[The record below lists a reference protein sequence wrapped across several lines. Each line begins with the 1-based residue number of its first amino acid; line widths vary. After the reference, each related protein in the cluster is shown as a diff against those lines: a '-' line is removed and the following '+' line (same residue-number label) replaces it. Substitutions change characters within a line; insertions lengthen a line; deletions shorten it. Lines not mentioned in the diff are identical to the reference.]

1 MLSINLFKKHIF
13 FEFMKNFLIV
23 GATFIAF
30 AIVLDLFEE
39 ISFFKEYDVGP
50 FFPLIM
56 SLLKV
61 PSILYEIFPF
71 IFLISTRMFF
81 VNLFEKEELIV
92 LKKHG
97 VDNLVLIKILII
109 TSLVCGILIVSLF
122 YTISAQMKHSYLSFK
137 NKFTDDKKYL
147 AVVNENGLWIKDEVD
162 NSINIINAE
171 TFENDTLKKLIITQ
185 MDKDFNI
192 VKTIIGKSANIQ
204 KNTWKIKN
212 VEVHEIEKSKANHD
226 QILFKTNFNKE
237 KLNSIFSNLT
247 SLTFFELLSMSKD
260 YNQLGY
266 STLEINSHLH
276 KLYSFPIYLMIMSL
290 VGGILMLN
298 IKYNKSKIVNIT
310 IGIIL
315 SVIIYYLNYFI
326 NLLGT
331 NEKLPIIISIWLP
344 HLILFLLCL
353 TFLIRINEN

>member
-1 MLSINLFKKHIF
+1 MIIKTYQQY
-13 FEFMKNFLIV
+13 LI
-23 GATFIAF
+23 
-30 AIVLDLFEE
+30 
-39 ISFFKEYDVGP
+39 K
-50 FFPLIM
+50 
-56 SLLKV
+56 SLLKNIFLISCLFLILSFLLNILEEIKFFKNLDLGISYSFLLTFLNV

-71 IFLISTRMFF
+71 IFLISTQMFF

-171 TFENDTLKKLIITQ
+171 IFENDTLKKLIITQ

-192 VKTIIGKSANIQ
+192 VKIIIGQSANIQ

-212 VEVHEIEKSKANHD
+212 VEVHEIEKSKVSHD

-237 KLNSIFSNLT
+237 KLNNIFSNLT

-344 HLILFLLCL
+344 HLILFLFCL

>member
-1 MLSINLFKKHIF
+1 MIIKTYQQY
-13 FEFMKNFLIV
+13 LI
-23 GATFIAF
+23 
-30 AIVLDLFEE
+30 
-39 ISFFKEYDVGP
+39 K
-50 FFPLIM
+50 
-56 SLLKV
+56 SLLKNIFLISCLFLILSFLLNILEEIKFFKNLDLGISFSFLLTFLNV

-71 IFLISTRMFF
+71 IFLISTQMFF

-171 TFENDTLKKLIITQ
+171 IFENDTLKKLIITQ

-212 VEVHEIEKSKANHD
+212 VEVHEIEKSKVSHD

-237 KLNSIFSNLT
+237 KLNNIFSNLT

>member
-1 MLSINLFKKHIF
+1 MIIKTYQQY
-13 FEFMKNFLIV
+13 LI
-23 GATFIAF
+23 
-30 AIVLDLFEE
+30 
-39 ISFFKEYDVGP
+39 K
-50 FFPLIM
+50 
-56 SLLKV
+56 SLLKNIFLISCLFLILSFLLNILEEIKFFKNLDLGISYSFLLTFLNV

-71 IFLISTRMFF
+71 IFLISTQMFF

-171 TFENDTLKKLIITQ
+171 IFENDTLKKLIITQ

-192 VKTIIGKSANIQ
+192 VKTIVGKSANIQ

-212 VEVHEIEKSKANHD
+212 VEVHEIEKSKVSHD

-237 KLNSIFSNLT
+237 KLNNIFSNLT

-344 HLILFLLCL
+344 HLILFLFCL

>member
-1 MLSINLFKKHIF
+1 MIIKTYQQY
-13 FEFMKNFLIV
+13 LI
-23 GATFIAF
+23 
-30 AIVLDLFEE
+30 
-39 ISFFKEYDVGP
+39 K
-50 FFPLIM
+50 
-56 SLLKV
+56 SLLKNIFLISCLFLILSFLLNILEEIKFFKNLDLGISYSFLLTFLNV

-71 IFLISTRMFF
+71 IFLISTQMFF

-171 TFENDTLKKLIITQ
+171 IFENDTLKKLIITQ

-212 VEVHEIEKSKANHD
+212 VEVHEMEKPKVSHD

-237 KLNSIFSNLT
+237 KLNNIFSNLT

>member
-1 MLSINLFKKHIF
+1 MIIKTYQRY
-13 FEFMKNFLIV
+13 LI
-23 GATFIAF
+23 
-30 AIVLDLFEE
+30 
-39 ISFFKEYDVGP
+39 K
-50 FFPLIM
+50 
-56 SLLKV
+56 SLLKNIFLISCIFLILSFLLNIVEEIRFFKNLDLGISYSFLLTFLNV
-61 PSILYEIFPF
+61 PSIVYEIFPF
-71 IFLISTRMFF
+71 IFLISTQMFF
-81 VNLFEKEELIV
+81 INLFEKEELIV

-97 VDNLVLIKILII
+97 LDNLVLIKILIT

-122 YTISAQMKHSYLSFK
+122 YTFSAQMKHSYLSFK
-137 NKFTDDKKYL
+137 NKFTNDNKYL

-171 TFENDTLKKLIITQ
+171 IFENDTLKKLIITQ
-185 MDKDFNI
+185 MDRDFNI

-212 VEVHEIEKSKANHD
+212 VEVHKIEKSKENHD
-226 QILFKTNFNKE
+226 QILFNTNFNKE

-260 YNQLGY
+260 YDQLGY

-331 NEKLPIIISIWLP
+331 NEKIPTILSIWLP
-344 HLILFLLCL
+344 HLILFLFCL

>member
-1 MLSINLFKKHIF
+1 MIIKTYQQY
-13 FEFMKNFLIV
+13 LI
-23 GATFIAF
+23 
-30 AIVLDLFEE
+30 
-39 ISFFKEYDVGP
+39 K
-50 FFPLIM
+50 
-56 SLLKV
+56 SLLKNIFLISCLFLILSFLLNILEEIKFFKNLDLGISFSFLLTFLNV

-71 IFLISTRMFF
+71 IFLISTQMFF

-171 TFENDTLKKLIITQ
+171 IFENDTLKKLIITQ

-192 VKTIIGKSANIQ
+192 VKIIIGQSANIQ

-212 VEVHEIEKSKANHD
+212 VEVHEIEKPKVSHD

-344 HLILFLLCL
+344 HLILFLFCL

>member
-1 MLSINLFKKHIF
+1 MIIKTYQQY
-13 FEFMKNFLIV
+13 LI
-23 GATFIAF
+23 
-30 AIVLDLFEE
+30 
-39 ISFFKEYDVGP
+39 K
-50 FFPLIM
+50 
-56 SLLKV
+56 SLLKNFFLISFIFLILAFLLNIVEEIRFFKNLDLGISYSFLLTFLNV
-61 PSILYEIFPF
+61 PSIVYEIFPF
-71 IFLISTRMFF
+71 IFLISTQMFF

-97 VDNLVLIKILII
+97 LDNLVLIKILIT

-122 YTISAQMKHSYLSFK
+122 YTFSAQMKHSYLSFK
-137 NKFTDDKKYL
+137 NKFTNDNKYL

-171 TFENDTLKKLIITQ
+171 IFENDTLKKIIITQ

-204 KNTWKIKN
+204 KNTWKIKK
-212 VEVHEIEKSKANHD
+212 VEVHEAEKSKAKHD
-226 QILFKTNFNKE
+226 QILFKTIFNKE
-237 KLNSIFSNLT
+237 KLNNIFSNLT
-247 SLTFFELLSMSKD
+247 SLTFFQLLSMSKD

-266 STLEINSHLH
+266 STIEINSHLH

-298 IKYNKSKIVNIT
+298 IKYNKSKIANIT

-331 NEKLPIIISIWLP
+331 NEKIPTILSIWLP
-344 HLILFLLCL
+344 HLILFLFCL

>member
-1 MLSINLFKKHIF
+1 MIIKTYQQY
-13 FEFMKNFLIV
+13 LI
-23 GATFIAF
+23 
-30 AIVLDLFEE
+30 
-39 ISFFKEYDVGP
+39 K
-50 FFPLIM
+50 
-56 SLLKV
+56 SLLKYIFLISGIFLILSFLLNIIEEIRFFKNLDLGISYSFLLTFLNV
-61 PSILYEIFPF
+61 PSIVYEIFPF
-71 IFLISTRMFF
+71 IFLISTQMFF

-97 VDNLVLIKILII
+97 LDNLVLIKILIT
-109 TSLVCGILIVSLF
+109 TSLVCGILIVSVF
-122 YTISAQMKHSYLSFK
+122 YTFSAQMKHSYLSFK
-137 NKFTDDKKYL
+137 NKFTNDNKYL

-171 TFENDTLKKLIITQ
+171 IFENDTLKKLIITQ

-192 VKTIIGKSANIQ
+192 MKTIIGKSANIQ

-212 VEVHEIEKSKANHD
+212 VEVHKIEKSKENHD

-237 KLNSIFSNLT
+237 KLNNIFSNLT

-331 NEKLPIIISIWLP
+331 NEKIPTILSIWLP
-344 HLILFLLCL
+344 HLILFLFCL

>member
-1 MLSINLFKKHIF
+1 MIIKTYQQY
-13 FEFMKNFLIV
+13 LI
-23 GATFIAF
+23 
-30 AIVLDLFEE
+30 
-39 ISFFKEYDVGP
+39 K
-50 FFPLIM
+50 
-56 SLLKV
+56 SLLKNIFLISCIFLILSFV
-61 PSILYEIFPF
+61 LNILEEIKFFKNLDLGISYSFLLTFLNIPSIVYEIFPF
-71 IFLISTRMFF
+71 IFLISTQMFF

-97 VDNLVLIKILII
+97 LDNLVLIKILIT

-122 YTISAQMKHSYLSFK
+122 YTFSAQMKHSYLSFK
-137 NKFTDDKKYL
+137 NKFTNDNKYL

-171 TFENDTLKKLIITQ
+171 IFENNTLKKLIITQ

-212 VEVHEIEKSKANHD
+212 VEVHEIEKSKVSHD

-237 KLNSIFSNLT
+237 KLNNIFSNLT

-260 YNQLGY
+260 YDQLGY

-326 NLLGT
+326 NLLGM
-331 NEKLPIIISIWLP
+331 NEKIPTIISIWLP
-344 HLILFLLCL
+344 HLILFLFCL

>member
-1 MLSINLFKKHIF
+1 MIIKTYQQY
-13 FEFMKNFLIV
+13 LI
-23 GATFIAF
+23 
-30 AIVLDLFEE
+30 
-39 ISFFKEYDVGP
+39 K
-50 FFPLIM
+50 
-56 SLLKV
+56 SLLKNIFLISCIFLILSFVLNILEEIKFFKNLDLGISYSFLLTFLNV
-61 PSILYEIFPF
+61 PSIVYEIFPF
-71 IFLISTRMFF
+71 IFLISTQMFF

-97 VDNLVLIKILII
+97 LDNLVLIKILIT

-122 YTISAQMKHSYLSFK
+122 YTFSAQMKHSYLSFK
-137 NKFTDDKKYL
+137 NKFTNDNKYL

-171 TFENDTLKKLIITQ
+171 IFENDTLKKLIITQ

-212 VEVHEIEKSKANHD
+212 VAVYKIEESKENHD

-237 KLNSIFSNLT
+237 KLNNIFSNLT

-260 YNQLGY
+260 YDQLGY

-344 HLILFLLCL
+344 HLILFLFCL

>member
-1 MLSINLFKKHIF
+1 MIIKTYQQY
-13 FEFMKNFLIV
+13 LI
-23 GATFIAF
+23 
-30 AIVLDLFEE
+30 
-39 ISFFKEYDVGP
+39 K
-50 FFPLIM
+50 
-56 SLLKV
+56 SLLKNIFLISCLFLILSFLLNILEEIKFFKNLDLGISYSFLLTFLNV

-71 IFLISTRMFF
+71 IFLISTQMFF

-171 TFENDTLKKLIITQ
+171 IFENDTLKKLIITQ

-212 VEVHEIEKSKANHD
+212 VEVHEIEKPKVSHD

-344 HLILFLLCL
+344 HLILFLFCL

>member
-1 MLSINLFKKHIF
+1 MIIKTYQQY
-13 FEFMKNFLIV
+13 LI
-23 GATFIAF
+23 
-30 AIVLDLFEE
+30 
-39 ISFFKEYDVGP
+39 K
-50 FFPLIM
+50 
-56 SLLKV
+56 SLLKNIFLISCLFLILSFLLNILEEIKFFKNLDLGISYSFLLTFLNV

-71 IFLISTRMFF
+71 IFLISTQMFF

-97 VDNLVLIKILII
+97 LDNLVLIKILII

-122 YTISAQMKHSYLSFK
+122 YTFSAQMKHSYLSFK
-137 NKFTDDKKYL
+137 NKFTDDNKYL

-171 TFENDTLKKLIITQ
+171 IFENDTLKKLIITQ

-212 VEVHEIEKSKANHD
+212 VEVHEIEKSKVSHD

-237 KLNSIFSNLT
+237 KLNNIFSNLT

-344 HLILFLLCL
+344 HLILFLFCL

>member
-1 MLSINLFKKHIF
+1 MIIKTYQQY
-13 FEFMKNFLIV
+13 LI
-23 GATFIAF
+23 
-30 AIVLDLFEE
+30 
-39 ISFFKEYDVGP
+39 K
-50 FFPLIM
+50 
-56 SLLKV
+56 SLLKNIFLISCIFLILSFLLNIIEEIRFFKNLDLGISYSFLLTFLNV
-61 PSILYEIFPF
+61 PSIVYEIFPF
-71 IFLISTRMFF
+71 IFLISTQMFF

-97 VDNLVLIKILII
+97 LDNLVLIKILIT

-137 NKFTDDKKYL
+137 NKFTNDNKYL

-171 TFENDTLKKLIITQ
+171 IFENDTLKKLIITQ

-212 VEVHEIEKSKANHD
+212 VEVHETEKSKANYN

-237 KLNSIFSNLT
+237 KLNNIFSNLT

-260 YNQLGY
+260 YSQLGY

-331 NEKLPIIISIWLP
+331 NEKIPTILSIWLP
-344 HLILFLLCL
+344 HLILFLFCL

>member
-1 MLSINLFKKHIF
+1 MIIKTYQQY
-13 FEFMKNFLIV
+13 LI
-23 GATFIAF
+23 
-30 AIVLDLFEE
+30 
-39 ISFFKEYDVGP
+39 K
-50 FFPLIM
+50 
-56 SLLKV
+56 SLLKNIFLISCLFLILSFLLNIIEEIRFFKNLDLGISYSFLLTFLNV

-71 IFLISTRMFF
+71 IFLISTQMFF
-81 VNLFEKEELIV
+81 VNLFEKEEIIV

-97 VDNLVLIKILII
+97 LDNLVLVKILII

-171 TFENDTLKKLIITQ
+171 IFENDTLKKLIITQ

-192 VKTIIGKSANIQ
+192 VKTIVGKSANIQ

-212 VEVHEIEKSKANHD
+212 VEIHEIEKSKVSHD

-237 KLNSIFSNLT
+237 KLNNIFSNLT

-276 KLYSFPIYLMIMSL
+276 KLYSFPIYLMIMSI

-344 HLILFLLCL
+344 HLILFLFCL

>member
-1 MLSINLFKKHIF
+1 MIIKTYQQY
-13 FEFMKNFLIV
+13 LI
-23 GATFIAF
+23 
-30 AIVLDLFEE
+30 
-39 ISFFKEYDVGP
+39 K
-50 FFPLIM
+50 
-56 SLLKV
+56 SLLKNIFLISCLFLILSFLLNILEEIKFFKNLDLGISYSFLLTFLNV

-71 IFLISTRMFF
+71 IFLISTQMFF

-109 TSLVCGILIVSLF
+109 TSLVCGILIGSLF

-171 TFENDTLKKLIITQ
+171 IFENDTLKKLIITQ

-212 VEVHEIEKSKANHD
+212 VEVHEIEKSKVSHD

-237 KLNSIFSNLT
+237 KLNNIFSNLT

-344 HLILFLLCL
+344 HLILFLFCL

>member
-1 MLSINLFKKHIF
+1 MIIKTYQQY
-13 FEFMKNFLIV
+13 LI
-23 GATFIAF
+23 
-30 AIVLDLFEE
+30 
-39 ISFFKEYDVGP
+39 K
-50 FFPLIM
+50 
-56 SLLKV
+56 SLLKYIFLISGIFLILSFLLNIIEEIRFFKNLDLGVSYSFLLTFLNV
-61 PSILYEIFPF
+61 PSIVYEIFPF
-71 IFLISTRMFF
+71 IFLISTQMFF

-92 LKKHG
+92 LNKHG
-97 VDNLVLIKILII
+97 LDNLVLIKILIT
-109 TSLVCGILIVSLF
+109 TSLVCGILIVSVF
-122 YTISAQMKHSYLSFK
+122 YTFSAQMKHSYLSFK
-137 NKFTDDKKYL
+137 NKFTNDNKYL

-171 TFENDTLKKLIITQ
+171 IFENDTLKKLIITQ

-212 VEVHEIEKSKANHD
+212 VEVHEIEKSRANHD

-247 SLTFFELLSMSKD
+247 SLTFFQLLSMSKD
-260 YNQLGY
+260 YDQLGY

-331 NEKLPIIISIWLP
+331 NEKIPTILSIWLP
-344 HLILFLLCL
+344 HLILFLFCL

>member
-1 MLSINLFKKHIF
+1 MIIKTYQQY
-13 FEFMKNFLIV
+13 LI
-23 GATFIAF
+23 
-30 AIVLDLFEE
+30 
-39 ISFFKEYDVGP
+39 K
-50 FFPLIM
+50 
-56 SLLKV
+56 SLLKNIFLISCIFLILSFLLNIIEEIRFFKNLDLGISYSFLLTFLNV
-61 PSILYEIFPF
+61 PSIVYEIFPF
-71 IFLISTRMFF
+71 IFLISTQMFF

-97 VDNLVLIKILII
+97 LDNLVLIKILIT
-109 TSLVCGILIVSLF
+109 TSLVCGILIVSVF
-122 YTISAQMKHSYLSFK
+122 YTFSAQMKHSYLSFK
-137 NKFTDDKKYL
+137 NKFTNDNKYL

-171 TFENDTLKKLIITQ
+171 IFENDTLKKLIITQ
-185 MDKDFNI
+185 MDMDFNI

-212 VEVHEIEKSKANHD
+212 VEVHEIEKSRTNHD

-237 KLNSIFSNLT
+237 KLNNIFSNLT
-247 SLTFFELLSMSKD
+247 SLTFFQLLSMSKD
-260 YNQLGY
+260 YDQLGY

-344 HLILFLLCL
+344 HLILFLFCL

>member
-1 MLSINLFKKHIF
+1 MIIKTYQQY
-13 FEFMKNFLIV
+13 LI
-23 GATFIAF
+23 
-30 AIVLDLFEE
+30 
-39 ISFFKEYDVGP
+39 K
-50 FFPLIM
+50 
-56 SLLKV
+56 SLLKNIFLISCLFLILSFLLNILEEIKFFKNLDLGISYSFLLTFLNV

-71 IFLISTRMFF
+71 IFLISTQMFF

-171 TFENDTLKKLIITQ
+171 IFENDTLKKLIITQ

-212 VEVHEIEKSKANHD
+212 VEVHEIEKSKASYD

-344 HLILFLLCL
+344 HLILFLFCL

>member
-1 MLSINLFKKHIF
+1 MIIKTYQQY
-13 FEFMKNFLIV
+13 LI
-23 GATFIAF
+23 
-30 AIVLDLFEE
+30 
-39 ISFFKEYDVGP
+39 K
-50 FFPLIM
+50 
-56 SLLKV
+56 SLLKNIFLISCIFLILSFV
-61 PSILYEIFPF
+61 LNILEEIKFFKNLDLGISYSFLLTFLNIPSIVYEIFPF
-71 IFLISTRMFF
+71 IFLISTQMFF

-97 VDNLVLIKILII
+97 LDNLVLIKILIT

-122 YTISAQMKHSYLSFK
+122 YTFSAQMKHSYLSFK
-137 NKFTDDKKYL
+137 NKFTNDNKYL

-171 TFENDTLKKLIITQ
+171 IFENDTLKKIIITQ

-212 VEVHEIEKSKANHD
+212 VEVHETEKSKVNHD
-226 QILFKTNFNKE
+226 HILFKTNFNKE
-237 KLNSIFSNLT
+237 KLNNIFSNLT

-266 STLEINSHLH
+266 STLEIKSHLH

-331 NEKLPIIISIWLP
+331 NEKIPTILSIWLP
-344 HLILFLLCL
+344 HLILFLFCL

>member
-1 MLSINLFKKHIF
+1 MIIKTYQQY
-13 FEFMKNFLIV
+13 LI
-23 GATFIAF
+23 
-30 AIVLDLFEE
+30 
-39 ISFFKEYDVGP
+39 K
-50 FFPLIM
+50 
-56 SLLKV
+56 SLLKNIFLISCLFLILSFLLNIIEEIRFFKNLDLGISYSFLLTFLNV

-71 IFLISTRMFF
+71 IFLISTQMFF
-81 VNLFEKEELIV
+81 VNLFEKEEIIV

-97 VDNLVLIKILII
+97 LDNLVLVKILII

-171 TFENDTLKKLIITQ
+171 IFENDTLKKLIITQ

-212 VEVHEIEKSKANHD
+212 VEVHEIEKSKVSHD

-237 KLNSIFSNLT
+237 KLNNIFSNLT

-344 HLILFLLCL
+344 HLILFLFCL

>member
-1 MLSINLFKKHIF
+1 MIIKIYQQY
-13 FEFMKNFLIV
+13 LI
-23 GATFIAF
+23 
-30 AIVLDLFEE
+30 
-39 ISFFKEYDVGP
+39 K
-50 FFPLIM
+50 
-56 SLLKV
+56 SLLKNIFLISCLFLILSFLLNIIEEIRFFKNLDLGISYSFLLTFLNV

-71 IFLISTRMFF
+71 IFLISTQMFF
-81 VNLFEKEELIV
+81 VNLFEKEEIIV

-97 VDNLVLIKILII
+97 LDNLVLVKILII

-171 TFENDTLKKLIITQ
+171 IFENDTLKKLIITQ

-192 VKTIIGKSANIQ
+192 VKTIVGKSANIQ

-212 VEVHEIEKSKANHD
+212 VEVHEIEKSKVSHD

-237 KLNSIFSNLT
+237 KLNNIFSNLT

-344 HLILFLLCL
+344 HLILFLFCL

>member
-1 MLSINLFKKHIF
+1 MIIKTYQQY
-13 FEFMKNFLIV
+13 LI
-23 GATFIAF
+23 
-30 AIVLDLFEE
+30 
-39 ISFFKEYDVGP
+39 K
-50 FFPLIM
+50 
-56 SLLKV
+56 SLLKYIFLISGIFLILSFLLNIIEEIRFFKNLDLGISYSFLLTFLNV
-61 PSILYEIFPF
+61 PSIVYEIFPF
-71 IFLISTRMFF
+71 IFLISTQMFF

-97 VDNLVLIKILII
+97 LDNLVLIKILIT

-122 YTISAQMKHSYLSFK
+122 YTFSAQMKHSYLSFK
-137 NKFTDDKKYL
+137 NKFTNDNKYL

-212 VEVHEIEKSKANHD
+212 VEVHEIEKSRANHD

-237 KLNSIFSNLT
+237 KLNNIFSNLT
-247 SLTFFELLSMSKD
+247 SLTFFQLLSMSKD

-266 STLEINSHLH
+266 STIEINSHLH

-290 VGGILMLN
+290 MGGILMLN

-331 NEKLPIIISIWLP
+331 NEKIPIILSIWLP
-344 HLILFLLCL
+344 HLILFLFCL

>member
-1 MLSINLFKKHIF
+1 MIIKTYQQY
-13 FEFMKNFLIV
+13 LI
-23 GATFIAF
+23 
-30 AIVLDLFEE
+30 
-39 ISFFKEYDVGP
+39 K
-50 FFPLIM
+50 
-56 SLLKV
+56 SLLKNIFLISCLFLILSFLLNILEEIKFFKNLDLGISYSFLLTFLNV

-71 IFLISTRMFF
+71 IFLISTQMFF

-122 YTISAQMKHSYLSFK
+122 YTFSAQMKHSYLSFK
-137 NKFTDDKKYL
+137 NKFTNDNKYL

-171 TFENDTLKKLIITQ
+171 IFENDTLKKLIITQ

-212 VEVHEIEKSKANHD
+212 VEVHEIEKSKVSHD

-237 KLNSIFSNLT
+237 KLNNIFSNLT

>member
-1 MLSINLFKKHIF
+1 MIIKIYQQY
-13 FEFMKNFLIV
+13 LI
-23 GATFIAF
+23 
-30 AIVLDLFEE
+30 
-39 ISFFKEYDVGP
+39 K
-50 FFPLIM
+50 
-56 SLLKV
+56 SLLKNIFLISCLFLILSFLLNIIEEIRFFKNLDLGISYSFLLTFLNV

-71 IFLISTRMFF
+71 IFLISTQMFF
-81 VNLFEKEELIV
+81 VNLFEKEEIIV

-97 VDNLVLIKILII
+97 LDNLVLVKILII

-171 TFENDTLKKLIITQ
+171 IFENDTLKKLTITQ

-192 VKTIIGKSANIQ
+192 VKTIVGKSANIQ

-212 VEVHEIEKSKANHD
+212 VEVYEIEQSKASYD

-237 KLNSIFSNLT
+237 KLNNIFSNLT

-344 HLILFLLCL
+344 HLILFLFCL

>member
-1 MLSINLFKKHIF
+1 MIIKTYQQY
-13 FEFMKNFLIV
+13 LI
-23 GATFIAF
+23 
-30 AIVLDLFEE
+30 
-39 ISFFKEYDVGP
+39 K
-50 FFPLIM
+50 
-56 SLLKV
+56 SLLKNIFLISCLFLILSFLLNILEEIKFFKNLDLGISYSFLLTFLNV

-71 IFLISTRMFF
+71 IFLISTQMFF

-171 TFENDTLKKLIITQ
+171 IFENDTLKKLIITQ

-212 VEVHEIEKSKANHD
+212 VEVHEMEKSKVSHD

-237 KLNSIFSNLT
+237 KLNNIFSNLT

-344 HLILFLLCL
+344 HLILFLFCL

>member
-1 MLSINLFKKHIF
+1 MIIKIYQQY
-13 FEFMKNFLIV
+13 LI
-23 GATFIAF
+23 
-30 AIVLDLFEE
+30 
-39 ISFFKEYDVGP
+39 K
-50 FFPLIM
+50 
-56 SLLKV
+56 SLLKNIFLISCLFLILSFLLNILEEIKFIKNLDLGISFSFLLTFLNV

-71 IFLISTRMFF
+71 IFLISTQMFF

-137 NKFTDDKKYL
+137 NKFTDDNKYL

-171 TFENDTLKKLIITQ
+171 IFENDTLKKLIITQ

-212 VEVHEIEKSKANHD
+212 VEVHEIENPKVSHD
-226 QILFKTNFNKE
+226 QILFKTNFNNE
-237 KLNSIFSNLT
+237 KLNNIFSNLT

-298 IKYNKSKIVNIT
+298 IKYNKSKVVNIT

-344 HLILFLLCL
+344 HLILFLFCL

>member
-1 MLSINLFKKHIF
+1 MIIKTYQQY
-13 FEFMKNFLIV
+13 LI
-23 GATFIAF
+23 
-30 AIVLDLFEE
+30 
-39 ISFFKEYDVGP
+39 K
-50 FFPLIM
+50 
-56 SLLKV
+56 SLLKNIFLISCLFLILSFLLNILEEIKFFKNLDLGISYSFLLTFLNV

-71 IFLISTRMFF
+71 IFLISTQMFF

-171 TFENDTLKKLIITQ
+171 IFENDTLKKLIITQ

-212 VEVHEIEKSKANHD
+212 VEVYEIEQSKASYD

-237 KLNSIFSNLT
+237 KLNNIFSNLT

-344 HLILFLLCL
+344 HLILFLFCL

>member
-1 MLSINLFKKHIF
+1 MIIKTYQQY
-13 FEFMKNFLIV
+13 LI
-23 GATFIAF
+23 
-30 AIVLDLFEE
+30 
-39 ISFFKEYDVGP
+39 K
-50 FFPLIM
+50 
-56 SLLKV
+56 SLLKNIFLISCLFLILSFLLNIIEEIRFFKNLDLGISYSFLLTFLNV

-71 IFLISTRMFF
+71 IFLISTQMFF
-81 VNLFEKEELIV
+81 VNLFEKEEIIV

-97 VDNLVLIKILII
+97 LDNLVLVKILII

-171 TFENDTLKKLIITQ
+171 IFENDTLKKLTITQ

-192 VKTIIGKSANIQ
+192 VKIIIGQSANIQ

-212 VEVHEIEKSKANHD
+212 VEVYEIEQSKASYD

-344 HLILFLLCL
+344 HLILFLFCL

>member
-1 MLSINLFKKHIF
+1 MIIKTYQQY
-13 FEFMKNFLIV
+13 LI
-23 GATFIAF
+23 
-30 AIVLDLFEE
+30 
-39 ISFFKEYDVGP
+39 K
-50 FFPLIM
+50 
-56 SLLKV
+56 SLLKYIFLISGIFLILSFLLNIIEEIRFFKNLDLGISYSFLLTFLNV
-61 PSILYEIFPF
+61 PSIVYEIFPF
-71 IFLISTRMFF
+71 IFLISTQMFF

-97 VDNLVLIKILII
+97 LDNLVLIKILIT
-109 TSLVCGILIVSLF
+109 TSLVCGILIVSVF
-122 YTISAQMKHSYLSFK
+122 YTFSAQMKHSYLSFK
-137 NKFTDDKKYL
+137 NKFTNDNKYL

-171 TFENDTLKKLIITQ
+171 IFENDTLKKIIITQ

-192 VKTIIGKSANIQ
+192 IKTIIGKSANIQ

-212 VEVHEIEKSKANHD
+212 VEVHETEKSQANHD

-237 KLNSIFSNLT
+237 KLNNIFSNLT
-247 SLTFFELLSMSKD
+247 SLTFFQLLSMSKD
-260 YNQLGY
+260 YDQLGY

-331 NEKLPIIISIWLP
+331 NEKIPTILSIWLP
-344 HLILFLLCL
+344 HLILFLFCL

>member
-1 MLSINLFKKHIF
+1 MIIKTYQQY
-13 FEFMKNFLIV
+13 LI
-23 GATFIAF
+23 
-30 AIVLDLFEE
+30 
-39 ISFFKEYDVGP
+39 K
-50 FFPLIM
+50 
-56 SLLKV
+56 SLLKNIFLISCLFLILSFLLNILEEIKFFKNLDLGISFSFLLTFLNV

-71 IFLISTRMFF
+71 IFLISTQMFF

-171 TFENDTLKKLIITQ
+171 IFENDTLKKLIITQ

-212 VEVHEIEKSKANHD
+212 VEVYEVGKAKVSHD

-237 KLNSIFSNLT
+237 KLNNIFSNLT

-344 HLILFLLCL
+344 HLILFLFCL

>member
-1 MLSINLFKKHIF
+1 MIIKIYQQY
-13 FEFMKNFLIV
+13 LI
-23 GATFIAF
+23 
-30 AIVLDLFEE
+30 
-39 ISFFKEYDVGP
+39 K
-50 FFPLIM
+50 
-56 SLLKV
+56 SLLKNIFLISCLFLILSFLLNIIEEIRFFKNLDLGISYSFLLTFLNV

-71 IFLISTRMFF
+71 IFLISTQMFF

-171 TFENDTLKKLIITQ
+171 IFENDTLKKLTITQ

-192 VKTIIGKSANIQ
+192 VKTIVGKSANIQ

-212 VEVHEIEKSKANHD
+212 VEVYEIEQSKASYD

-344 HLILFLLCL
+344 HLILFLFCL

>member
-1 MLSINLFKKHIF
+1 MIIKTYQQY
-13 FEFMKNFLIV
+13 LI
-23 GATFIAF
+23 
-30 AIVLDLFEE
+30 
-39 ISFFKEYDVGP
+39 K
-50 FFPLIM
+50 
-56 SLLKV
+56 SLLKNIFLISCLFLILSFLLNIIEEIRFFKNLDLGISYSFLLTFLNV

-71 IFLISTRMFF
+71 IFLISTQMFF

-171 TFENDTLKKLIITQ
+171 IFENDTLKKLIITQ

-192 VKTIIGKSANIQ
+192 VKTIVGKSANIQ

-212 VEVHEIEKSKANHD
+212 VEVHEVEKSKVSHD

-237 KLNSIFSNLT
+237 KLNNIFSNLT

-344 HLILFLLCL
+344 HLILFLFCL

>member
-1 MLSINLFKKHIF
+1 MIIKIYQQY
-13 FEFMKNFLIV
+13 LI
-23 GATFIAF
+23 
-30 AIVLDLFEE
+30 
-39 ISFFKEYDVGP
+39 K
-50 FFPLIM
+50 
-56 SLLKV
+56 SLLKNIFLISCLFLILSFLLNILEEIKFFKNLDLGISFSFLLTFLNV

-71 IFLISTRMFF
+71 IFLISTQMFF
-81 VNLFEKEELIV
+81 VNLFEKEEIIV

-97 VDNLVLIKILII
+97 LDNLVLVKILII

-171 TFENDTLKKLIITQ
+171 IFENDTLKKLIITQ

-192 VKTIIGKSANIQ
+192 VKTIVGKSANIQ

-212 VEVHEIEKSKANHD
+212 VEVYEIEQSKASYD

-344 HLILFLLCL
+344 HLILFLFCL

>member
-1 MLSINLFKKHIF
+1 MIIKTYQQY
-13 FEFMKNFLIV
+13 LI
-23 GATFIAF
+23 
-30 AIVLDLFEE
+30 
-39 ISFFKEYDVGP
+39 K
-50 FFPLIM
+50 
-56 SLLKV
+56 SLLKNIFLISCLFLILSFLLNILEEIKFFKNLDLGISYSFLLTFLNV

-71 IFLISTRMFF
+71 IFLISTQMFF

-97 VDNLVLIKILII
+97 IDNLALIKILIL
-109 TSLVCGILIVSLF
+109 TSVVCGILIVSLF

-171 TFENDTLKKLIITQ
+171 IFENDTLKKLIITQ

-212 VEVHEIEKSKANHD
+212 VKVHEIEKSKANHD

-237 KLNSIFSNLT
+237 KLNNIFSNLT
-247 SLTFFELLSMSKD
+247 SLTFFQLLSMSKD

-331 NEKLPIIISIWLP
+331 NEKIPTILSIWLP
-344 HLILFLLCL
+344 HLILFLFCL

>member
-1 MLSINLFKKHIF
+1 MIIKTYQQY
-13 FEFMKNFLIV
+13 LI
-23 GATFIAF
+23 
-30 AIVLDLFEE
+30 
-39 ISFFKEYDVGP
+39 K
-50 FFPLIM
+50 
-56 SLLKV
+56 SLLKNIFLISCLFLILSFLLNILEEIKFIKNLDLGISFSFLLTFLNV

-71 IFLISTRMFF
+71 IFLISTQMFF

-171 TFENDTLKKLIITQ
+171 IFENDTLKKLIITQ

-192 VKTIIGKSANIQ
+192 VKTIVGKSANIQ

-212 VEVHEIEKSKANHD
+212 VEVHEIENPKVSHD

-237 KLNSIFSNLT
+237 KLNNIFSNLT

-344 HLILFLLCL
+344 HLILFLFCL

>member
-1 MLSINLFKKHIF
+1 MIIKIYQQY
-13 FEFMKNFLIV
+13 LI
-23 GATFIAF
+23 
-30 AIVLDLFEE
+30 
-39 ISFFKEYDVGP
+39 K
-50 FFPLIM
+50 
-56 SLLKV
+56 SLLKNIFLISCLFLILSFLLNILEEIKFFKNLDLGISYSFLLTFLNV

-71 IFLISTRMFF
+71 IFLISTQMFF
-81 VNLFEKEELIV
+81 VNLFEKEEIIV

-97 VDNLVLIKILII
+97 LDNLVLVKILII

-171 TFENDTLKKLIITQ
+171 IFENDTLKKLTITQ

-212 VEVHEIEKSKANHD
+212 VEVHEIEKSKVSHD

-344 HLILFLLCL
+344 HLILFLFCL

>member
-1 MLSINLFKKHIF
+1 MIIKIYQQY
-13 FEFMKNFLIV
+13 LI
-23 GATFIAF
+23 
-30 AIVLDLFEE
+30 
-39 ISFFKEYDVGP
+39 K
-50 FFPLIM
+50 
-56 SLLKV
+56 SLLKNIFLISCLFLILSFLLNIIEEIKFFKNLDLGISYSFLLTFLNV

-71 IFLISTRMFF
+71 IFLISTQMFF

-171 TFENDTLKKLIITQ
+171 IFENDTLKKLIITQ

-212 VEVHEIEKSKANHD
+212 VEVHEIEKSKVSHD

-237 KLNSIFSNLT
+237 KLNNIFSNLT

-344 HLILFLLCL
+344 HLILFLFCL